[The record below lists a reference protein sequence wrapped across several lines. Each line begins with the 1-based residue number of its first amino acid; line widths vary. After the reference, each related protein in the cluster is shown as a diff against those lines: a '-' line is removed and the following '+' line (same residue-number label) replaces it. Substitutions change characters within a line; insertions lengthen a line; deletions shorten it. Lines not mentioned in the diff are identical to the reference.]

1 MPDQDFTG
9 PLRQQVGEILGTVR
23 GLADTLKEVKEDR
36 IRQEE
41 RMTNDIRTVK
51 HEQRQLDQIITSRL
65 ELLTAQF
72 RELDLKSRSISED
85 IGEVRKDVS
94 ELAELKEPV
103 KKLQQARDRLVAYGL
118 VVVSIA
124 GVAWTF
130 LGPLLSGFAQR
141 LITGS
146 PR

>member
-94 ELAELKEPV
+94 ELGELKEPV

>member
-94 ELAELKEPV
+94 ELGELKEPV

-130 LGPLLSGFAQR
+130 LGPLLSSFAQR